1 MELCTGCKSVNKD
14 RYAQICREAPESTI
28 QVEDA
33 KLEDRKRLCSSAHI
47 PVSKVAEWTSLIE
60 VDCMEEVKCA
70 ESIAMSWLH

>member
-1 MELCTGCKSVNKD
+1 MELCNGCKSVNKD
-14 RYAQICREAPESTI
+14 RYAQICREAPNSTI

-33 KLEDRKRLCSSAHI
+33 ELEERNDCVHRHT
-47 PVSKVAEWTSLIE
+47 PVSKDAEWTSPIE